1 MQLITIK
8 STKRATSFLRVDA
21 LALAICVTLGST
33 PLSALAFSG
42 NARSS
47 VQLEYGA
54 VLFDYFQKDYFSAL
68 IEQKYAQTLQNRN
81 ALSPSGQLLK
91 GGMMLSYGL
100 ADESEK
106 VFQELLE
113 NNAPQEVQNRAWFY
127 LAKLHYNKSD
137 TDAARAA
144 INRVNGKIPADI
156 LIDYHYLATL
166 ISSGKGATAERIAEV
181 EKTARNSPYFPYFL
195 FNMAVAY
202 LAEGNLVA
210 AVETLERVT
219 RYSSTTEEHSVLA
232 DRARHGLSELAM
244 QTDRLPAAWQ
254 YLSGIRTTGL
264 YSNRALLSYVWAAI
278 NQQQF
283 QEAIPALEILSS
295 RSVALPEVQE
305 AKVLLAHVYEQNGDL
320 RRALR
325 RNISAEQ
332 EFIAGVNLIAQAREV
347 IEGQDVPREF
357 ISNLEAIM
365 DNTDWYAARP
375 SIDYQRLTPFLV
387 DLMASNAFTEALR
400 ELADLYV
407 IEDNLNYWADQADQH
422 RLILLSADKK
432 NFNDEVAQV
441 LSESA
446 QLKADFLE
454 RSKEISLYSLMLDE
468 DERNRLSALM
478 ETTAA
483 ELTAME
489 SKVNRLGQVKEP
501 YRQPPHFHTMV
512 ADKHK
517 RIEETLTRT
526 EQQILALEKIMRQLI
541 GLELNKHEERMN
553 YYMAQSRLAK
563 ARLYDMTLL
572 SLEGAAPLSA
582 EGKDK
587 SGDQP
592 R

>member
-1 MQLITIK
+1 MQLIAQKLGKTAGRLLIL
-8 STKRATSFLRVDA
+8 RAPA
-21 LALAICVTLGST
+21 LALCV
-33 PLSALAFSG
+33 ALAGTTMSVQAFTG
-42 NARSS
+42 NARSGA
-47 VQLEYGA
+47 QLEYGA
-54 VLFDYFQKDYFSAL
+54 VLFDYFQRDYFSAL
-68 IEQKYAQTLQNRN
+68 IEQKYAETLRNTN
-81 ALSPSGQLLK
+81 ALNPSGQLLK

-106 VFQELLE
+106 VFYELLE
-113 NNAPQEVQNRAWFY
+113 KNAPQDVQNRAWYY

-137 TDAARAA
+137 MDGAKAA
-144 INRVNGKIPADI
+144 ISRVSGKIPADI

-166 ISSGKGATAERIAEV
+166 IKSDNRSAAGRIAEV

-202 LAEGNLVA
+202 LAEGDLVA

-219 RYSSTTEEHSVLA
+219 RYSRTNEELSVLS

-244 QTDRLPAAWQ
+244 QTEQLPAAWQ
-254 YLSGIRTTGL
+254 YLSAIRTTGL

-332 EFIAGVNLIAQAREV
+332 EFIAGVHLIAQAREV
-347 IEGQDVPREF
+347 IKGQDVPREF

-375 SIDYQRLTPFLV
+375 SVDYQRLTPFLV

-407 IEDNLNYWADQADQH
+407 IEDNLKYWAEQADQH
-422 RLILLSADKK
+422 RLILISADKK
-432 NFNDEVAQV
+432 DFNQEMAQV
-441 LSESA
+441 LSASE

-454 RSKEISLYSLMLDE
+454 RSKELSLYSLMLEE
-468 DERNRLSALM
+468 DERKRLSALM
-478 ETTAA
+478 ETTSS
-483 ELTAME
+483 EIKAME
-489 SKVNRLGQVKEP
+489 NKVNRLGQVTEP

-517 RIEETLTRT
+517 RIEQTLART
-526 EQQILALEKIMRQLI
+526 EQQIIALEKIMRKLI
-541 GLELNKHEERMN
+541 GLELDKHEERMN

-572 SLEGAAPLSA
+572 SLEGAAPVGA
-582 EGKDK
+582 DGK
-587 SGDQP
+587 STAGDQQ

>member
-1 MQLITIK
+1 MQLKMIK
-8 STKRATSFLRVDA
+8 TAKRASRYLKVDA
-21 LALAICVTLGST
+21 LALALCA
-33 PLSALAFSG
+33 ALAGAPLTVLGFSG
-42 NARSS
+42 NAKSPT
-47 VQLEYGA
+47 QLEYGA
-54 VLFDYFQKDYFSAL
+54 VLFDYFQRDYFSAL
-68 IEQKYAQTLQNRN
+68 IEQKYAQTLRNSN
-81 ALSPSGQLLK
+81 ALNPAGQLLK

-106 VFQELLE
+106 VFYDLLE
-113 NNAPQEVQNRAWFY
+113 NHAPQDVQNRAWFY

-137 TDAARAA
+137 TDGARAA
-144 INRVNGKIPADI
+144 INRVKGKIPADI

-166 ISSGKGATAERIAEV
+166 INSGQGATAGRIAEV
-181 EKTARNSPYFPYFL
+181 EKSASNSPYFPYFL
-195 FNMAVAY
+195 FNMAVAH
-202 LAEGNLVA
+202 LAEGDLVA

-219 RYSSTTEEHSVLA
+219 RYSRSSEEHSVLA

-244 QTDRLPAAWQ
+244 QTNQLPAAWQ
-254 YLSGIRTTGL
+254 YLSAIRTTGL

-332 EFIAGVNLIAQAREV
+332 EFIAGVHLIAQAREV

-375 SIDYQRLTPFLV
+375 SVDYQRLTPFLV
-387 DLMASNAFTEALR
+387 DLMASNAFTEALK

-407 IEDNLNYWADQADQH
+407 IEDNLKYWADQADQH
-422 RLILLSADKK
+422 RLILISADNK
-432 NFNDEVAQV
+432 NFDDEMAQV
-441 LSESA
+441 LSASG
-446 QLKADFLE
+446 QLKAEFIE
-454 RSKEISLYSLMLDE
+454 RSKELSLYSLMLE
-468 DERNRLSALM
+468 DAERKRLSALM

-489 SKVNRLGQVKEP
+489 SKVSRLGQVAEP
-501 YRQPPHFHTMV
+501 YRQPPHFHNMV
-512 ADKHK
+512 ADKHQ
-517 RIEETLTRT
+517 RIEQALART
-526 EQQILALEKIMRQLI
+526 QQQILALEKIMRQLI

-572 SLEGAAPLSA
+572 SLEGTAPIGA
-582 EGKDK
+582 ESKATG
-587 SGDQP
+587 GDQQ